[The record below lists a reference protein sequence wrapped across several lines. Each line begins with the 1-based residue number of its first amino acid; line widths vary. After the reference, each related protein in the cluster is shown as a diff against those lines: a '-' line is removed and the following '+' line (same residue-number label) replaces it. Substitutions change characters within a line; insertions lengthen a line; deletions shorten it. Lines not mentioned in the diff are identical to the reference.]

1 MMASESTGRAAAAAD
16 DERARGEQQQIEA
29 VKLSLDRLL
38 SQYAALRQIGQRE
51 LDTSVPKSSN
61 FFVSKYAMDQTS
73 TIGVVGPY
81 RDQPQR
87 AMDVT
92 INNGNQGYSKESCSQ
107 ACKDYTY
114 FGLQDE
120 NDGTGLSQC
129 FCSND
134 HSATTQYGPA
144 DCGPGGGPW
153 CNYVYEHVQPP
164 APPSSLGKTYYG
176 EKNAANKY
184 DFYEYPE
191 SMLTYGLEF
200 EETPGFDSP
209 GHDVEMGGNQ
219 TGVFA
224 NVSVDE
230 AKQLC
235 VQKGAPGFVYDNN
248 SATCY
253 IKSAIYPRVAKARSA
268 TMTIYSRIPTVE
280 NDQTC
285 TKTVEAVDPS
295 FLSDN
300 GVIMPTLMSAEKKCL
315 QSATV
320 AGEKNLL
327 AERSAVEDQLLK
339 VGRQLVLLMGTAV
352 DKLHGD
358 SRETAALRQKYLRN
372 LAHYKKILGDVAQIR
387 GNDAAFT
394 QMKQDFTQLRSINQY
409 AGLGWGVVALAAVIG
424 GVQLM
429 RQ

>member
-176 EKNAANKY
+176 DKNSANNY
-184 DFYEYPE
+184 DFKE
-191 SMLTYGLEF
+191 
-200 EETPGFDSP
+200 
-209 GHDVEMGGNQ
+209 
-219 TGVFA
+219 
-224 NVSVDE
+224 
-230 AKQLC
+230 
-235 VQKGAPGFVYDNN
+235 
-248 SATCY
+248 
-253 IKSAIYPRVAKARSA
+253 
-268 TMTIYSRIPTVE
+268 
-280 NDQTC
+280 
-285 TKTVEAVDPS
+285 
-295 FLSDN
+295 
-300 GVIMPTLMSAEKKCL
+300 
-315 QSATV
+315 
-320 AGEKNLL
+320 
-327 AERSAVEDQLLK
+327 
-339 VGRQLVLLMGTAV
+339 
-352 DKLHGD
+352 
-358 SRETAALRQKYLRN
+358 
-372 LAHYKKILGDVAQIR
+372 
-387 GNDAAFT
+387 
-394 QMKQDFTQLRSINQY
+394 
-409 AGLGWGVVALAAVIG
+409 
-424 GVQLM
+424 
-429 RQ
+429 